1 MREGPSHTR
10 ETGSATARRA
20 LRMRAGVG
28 ASATVVQQAALRLS
42 RIVNDRPALILVRHG
57 CKILRSE
64 HGEWRVGPG
73 EAIALAA
80 GQTFD
85 VENRLSPDGLYE
97 ACWLVWDAAVL
108 GPHAAVGGMLD
119 DGAAAHALGRLPR
132 QFGEALERA
141 LDAVADGDYVPD
153 AVARQRLGEVLVWLG
168 EHGVRFA
175 PPANPGL
182 GARVRT
188 LIGAAPGQPWTSAQ
202 AAGMLAMSESSL
214 RRRLALEGS
223 SFGAL
228 LIDARMSQAL
238 LLLQASERPIQ
249 HIAQE
254 VGYDSASRFAI
265 RFRARF
271 GFAPAALRGRADR
284 R

>member
-1 MREGPSHTR
+1 MREGPSHTH

-28 ASATVVQQAALRLS
+28 ASATVVQHAALRLS

-57 CKILRSE
+57 CKILRAA

-108 GPHAAVGGMLD
+108 GPHAAAGGMPD

-132 QFGEALERA
+132 QFGAALERA
-141 LDAVADGDYVPD
+141 LDAVADSDYLPD

-175 PPANPGL
+175 PPASPGL
-182 GARVRT
+182 GARVRA
-188 LIGAAPGQPWTSAQ
+188 LVGAAPGQPWTSAQ
-202 AAGMLAMSESSL
+202 VAGMLAMSESSL
-214 RRRLALEGS
+214 RRRLASEGS

-271 GFAPAALRGRADR
+271 GFAPAALRGRAGR
-284 R
+284 P